1 MEVFTIIFFIIFGLA
16 FFLIFTTAIT
26 TIYRNHKMISKHI
39 DNASKGNNI
48 DISDRTTDQM
58 EKMASMMG
66 KVAAEMAKEMNPEYK
81 TLTCPNCGANLKDD
95 VDKCE
100 YCDAPLTKVVAT
112 KK

>member
-1 MEVFTIIFFIIFGLA
+1 MEAFQIIFFVIFGLA
-16 FFLIFTTAIT
+16 FFLIFTTVIV
-26 TIYRNHKMISKHI
+26 TIYRSHKMIDKHI

-58 EKMASMMG
+58 EKMATMMG
-66 KVAAEMAKEMNPEYK
+66 KVAVEMAKEMNPEYK
-81 TLTCPNCGANLKDD
+81 SLKCPNCGAGLTDD

>member
-1 MEVFTIIFFIIFGLA
+1 MEVFTIIFFVIFGLA

-58 EKMASMMG
+58 EKMAAMMG
-66 KVAAEMAKEMNPEYK
+66 KVAAEMAEEMNPE
-81 TLTCPNCGANLKDD
+81 
-95 VDKCE
+95 
-100 YCDAPLTKVVAT
+100 
-112 KK
+112 